1 MIADALFSLAGCL
14 MASRFVFCFSV
25 SVEFYNSGFQSP
37 SHLKCHRHFLLCS
50 LKHSRQWGCY
60 TEQHKA
66 HFIDRLNQCREKKMI
81 NETTVWPT
89 RIKALMNT
97 ILGSSWPLKAK
108 IDRFK
113 QRVRTLTLILLL
125 LALVSSRGKRWY
137 NVVCRPSRHNTHLII
152 LTNPGTNVIT
162 QDLAHELWLCAYGR
176 ARPQSSYIMSRI
188 ICPILS
194 EGVL

>member
-1 MIADALFSLAGCL
+1 MTGAKTSVLYFNNTDWGWFHPFNTHKYYIWLELIADALFSLAGCL
-14 MASRFVFCFSV
+14 MASRLVFCFSV
-25 SVEFYNSGFQSP
+25 SVEFYNPGFQSP
-37 SHLKCHRHFLLCS
+37 AHLKCHQHFLLCS

-89 RIKALMNT
+89 RIKTLMNT

-137 NVVCRPSRHNTHLII
+137 NVVCRPAITTH
-152 LTNPGTNVIT
+152 T
-162 QDLAHELWLCAYGR
+162 
-176 ARPQSSYIMSRI
+176 
-188 ICPILS
+188 
-194 EGVL
+194 